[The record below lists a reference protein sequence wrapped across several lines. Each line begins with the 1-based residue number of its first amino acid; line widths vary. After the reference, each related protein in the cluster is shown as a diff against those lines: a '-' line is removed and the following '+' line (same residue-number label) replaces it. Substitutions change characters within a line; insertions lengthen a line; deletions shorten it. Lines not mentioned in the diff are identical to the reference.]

1 MLGLDRSPL
10 SRAQRGV
17 WLAQQLDSVSS
28 AYNVAQYTDIRG
40 PLTPELLLRAARQ
53 AIAET
58 EALGVRFE
66 ESGATAVQVRR
77 ERPDDWELPYV
88 DLSGE
93 LLPREAA
100 ERWMRESVERPV
112 DLVAGPLFTVAVL
125 RLSPEWHLLYLQ
137 GNHLVTDGYSGALIS
152 GRAADIYTALA
163 RAEEPTDRTFGTLP
177 ELLAQDADY
186 RASAAYEDDRAY
198 WAERLRDLPAPLA
211 LSGRPVA
218 PAGSATRRVGRIG
231 TADADTVRQ
240 AARTARSALPA
251 LVIAATAG
259 YLHRMTG
266 ERDVVLGL
274 PVTARTNAALRATPG
289 MVSNVVPLRL
299 EVDPGAAW
307 TDLVRQASA
316 EAKRALR
323 HQRYLSEEIRADL
336 GTTDALFTTQVNIL
350 PFGGGL
356 RFGDAVGAQ
365 TYLAG
370 PAEDLSVVVQDH
382 GGDGIILEVEANAA
396 SYTPDEATGHQQR
409 LLSFLCAAAADPGA
423 TVGRTEL
430 LTPAERRHV
439 LTGGIST
446 PHREDPTATTLTERF
461 GAQVLRTPDA
471 TAVTS
476 GDERLTYRELD
487 ERANQLAHRLGAL
500 GVRAE
505 TPVVVLQERT
515 ADLVVSLLAVVKAGG
530 CYVPVDLR
538 HPDQRLRAM
547 ARDTGASLV
556 LCDRTTAERA
566 RALGVPALAVDDP
579 AVRAGQPVD
588 EPDVVC
594 RPAQLAYVMYT
605 SGSTGAAKGVAIT
618 HEDILGLALDSVWR
632 GGAQQRVL
640 LHSPAAFDAATYEVW
655 VPLLGGGE
663 VVVAPPGE
671 LDIPTLGATLARH
684 RVTSLWLTAG
694 LFRLIAEEDP
704 GCLKGLTELWAGG
717 DVVPAATV
725 RRVREACPDL
735 TVVDG
740 YGPAEATT
748 FVTHHRLP
756 PQAEVPDPLPIG
768 RPFQGMRAYVLDE
781 GLRPV
786 PPGSVGELYAG
797 GIGLARGY
805 VRQAGRTAER
815 FVADPFA
822 AAGSRMYRTG
832 DLVRWNTDGDLEFV
846 GRADDQVKIRGFR
859 IEPGEIES
867 ALAAHPRVAHAA
879 VDIRTGPRDD
889 KRIVAY
895 VVAEEAGSRDVA
907 EEAASR
913 GAEDAPLAGEAGPLD
928 LDDLRA
934 YAARDLPSYMVPA
947 AFVALDTLPLTH
959 NGKVDRRALPEPV
972 FTAADTGRAP
982 ATPAETALCA
992 LYAQVLG
999 VESVGVDEGF
1009 FEAGGDS
1016 IMAIQL
1022 ASRARAAGL
1031 VFTPRDVFTHRT
1043 VAALA
1048 RVCGTQEPAAAE
1060 RDPDAGTGPV
1070 PATPIVEWL
1079 RERGGPIDAFHQSAV
1094 LSVPADLD
1102 EQALVRAVQ
1111 HLLDRHDALRLRLTD
1126 EDGAWQLAVTPRD
1139 TVSAKECVTRVDA
1152 AHLDGDALRAFADD
1166 QRERAARRLA
1176 PRDGALV
1183 EAVWCDRGPDAPGRL
1198 VLVLH
1203 HLCVD
1208 GVSWRILV
1216 PELVAAYEAEARGAA
1231 PDPAPPTT
1239 PLKEWAEQ
1247 AVRLAHAPEHTA
1259 ELALWQDVL
1268 GEDERP
1274 LGRRPLDRA
1283 RDTVATEARLTR
1295 TLPADLTVPL
1305 LTSVP
1310 AAFHAGTTD
1319 VLLAGLALAV
1329 TDWRGATGRA
1339 PGPVRVDVEGHG
1351 RETESL
1357 KALRDA
1363 EAPGGPGDPGSLGA
1377 DLTGTV
1383 GWFTSLY
1390 PVRLDT
1396 PGDLASVWTGGSAA
1410 GDLIKSVK
1418 EHLRALPHHGLG
1430 YGLLRYLNAD
1440 TAAVLGARP
1449 HPQIGFN
1456 YLGRMSGL
1464 VTDGAGVAGDA
1475 ADAGDLAWAV
1485 DADGLHGGADPRM
1498 PLAHALE
1505 IEVIARETGDGDGD
1519 ELSVVWRWPGDL
1531 FDAHEV
1537 AALADTWQR
1546 ALETLVRHART
1557 PGAGGH
1563 TPSDLDLVALTQP
1576 DIDALEAEFT
1586 PAYGGVEDVLPVTS
1600 FQEGLLF
1607 HALYD
1612 TSGADVYTAQFA
1624 FELTGPL
1631 DATAAGALRAAA
1643 QELVRRHP
1651 VLRSAFRQRGDDGTW
1666 TQVVARDVPLD
1677 WRETDLSDLDPAAQR
1692 GRLDE
1697 ILAADRAERFDVST
1711 PRLVRFGLLRLAA
1724 DRHVLVLMNH
1734 HVVLDG
1740 WSTALLMGELFTL
1753 YTQGARTLPAVRPFR
1768 DHLGWLA
1775 RQDHDETLR
1784 AWTDALAGVDEP
1796 TLIAASAGA
1805 GLPQRPERV
1814 SLDFTADLT
1823 QRLLAAARGRGLTLN
1838 TLVQGAWGILLG
1850 ALTGRD
1856 DVLFG
1861 ATVSGRPAD
1870 LPGAEDVVG
1879 LLINTVPVRVRHTP
1893 GATAAQ
1899 LLGAVQAEQSALTP
1913 HHHVALTDLHT
1924 ATGLG
1929 ALFDTC
1935 LVFENYPVDM
1945 AALRLPGG
1953 GLAVTDV
1960 TVHDGA
1966 HYPLR
1971 LVVLP
1976 GHHDGGHLRIALDH
1990 RPDVLGRE
1998 EAERIGLR
2006 LHRLLEALADDLD
2019 TPLARLDLLAPE
2031 ERDQVLTRWNATAHP
2046 VPDTTLPA
2054 LVEEQAA
2061 RTPDAP
2067 ALHHGN
2073 TTWTYA
2079 ELNARANR
2087 LAHHLRERGARPE
2100 TKVGV
2105 ALERS
2110 PELVL
2115 ALLAIVKTGAA
2126 YVPLDP
2132 DHPASRTAQI
2142 LTDAAPDLVLT
2153 STALAP
2159 GLPCHVPALALD
2171 GDDVMAR
2178 VRSRPATDP
2187 DTERPT
2193 GRTPAYVIYTSGS
2206 TGRPKGVVVEHAAI
2220 VNRLLWMQH
2229 QYGLDATDRVLQ
2241 KTPSGFDVS
2250 VWEFFWPLI
2259 SGASIVVAPPG
2270 AHREPALLARL
2281 IQDTGVTT
2289 THFVPSM
2296 LRAFTDEPAAR
2307 GRTSLRRVFSSGE
2320 ALPADLVEDFRKVS
2334 DAPLHNLYGPTEA
2347 AVDVTH
2353 WTCPQQDVPRTVPIG
2368 RPVWNTQIRILDA
2381 ALRPV
2386 PPGVTGELYLAGT
2399 QLARGYLDRRALTA
2413 ERFVADPYGPPGT
2426 RMYRT
2431 GDLGSWDAEGR
2442 VRYAGRSDHQV
2453 KIRGQRVELG
2463 EIEAALSAHPAVG
2476 QAAVA
2481 VVDGRLV
2488 AYVLPA
2494 EASPSPSASPSP
2506 DGEALRAHLAAE
2518 LPAHMVPS
2526 AFLTLD
2532 SWPLTPSGKLD
2543 RKALPR
2549 PGFEAAASSR
2559 APRTEREA
2567 ALCALFADVL
2577 GVQRVGIDDSFL
2589 DLGGHSLLATRLTSR
2604 IRAELGTEVQI
2615 KDLFEQPTV
2624 AGLAARVAA
2633 TAGDARPPLTAA
2645 DRPAA
2650 VPLSYAQRRLWF
2662 LNRLEGGSAA
2672 YHMPLAVRVRGA
2684 LDRAALRAALTDVV
2698 ARHESLRTVFPE
2710 TDGEPHQLVRPA
2722 APVEP
2727 EVRDCPRA
2735 RLDDELA
2742 TAIAREFDL
2751 TDELPLRAH
2760 LFGVDADEH
2769 VLLLVVHHIVADGW
2783 SMRPLARDVSLAYA
2797 ARAEGRAPGWEPLP
2811 VQYADYALWQRELLG
2826 DAADPHS
2833 PAARQTAFWR
2843 TELAGAP
2850 DELQLPYD
2858 RPRPRTASHRGATV
2872 PVRLGPDTHAAL
2884 ARLARDGGASPF
2896 MAVQAGLAAL
2906 LSRWGAG
2913 TDIVLG
2919 TSVAGR
2925 TDVALDDLVGFFV
2938 NTLVLRTDVS
2948 GDPTFRELLARVKEA
2963 DLAAFAHQDVP
2974 FEHLVEQLNPARSMA
2989 RHPLFQ
2995 TMLTFQN
3002 TTAAEVGLA
3011 GLDATVERAGAA
3023 SAKFDLAFSLT
3034 ERYADDGAA
3043 LGIEGEVEYATD
3055 LFDAATVEGIA
3066 ASFARLLEAAA
3077 AAPDHPVG
3085 AAPVLAPEQYALI
3098 VEGWNDTARPTPP
3111 TTLHA
3116 LVEAQAARTP
3126 DAAAV
3131 LAADTTLTYR
3141 ELDERAN
3148 RLARHLVAQGAGPED
3163 FVALALPRTAETLV
3177 AVLAVLKAGAA
3188 YVPVDPAYPA
3198 DRIAHIL
3205 GDARPALLVTTA
3217 ATAPATAEVPRLVL
3231 DDPAT
3236 AAAVAARPATP
3247 LTDAERRAPLLP
3259 GHPAYAIYTSGSTG
3273 RPKGVVVPHA
3283 NAVNL
3288 ALWAVEEFGP
3298 ERLARTLCATSLNFD
3313 VSVFELFGP
3322 LACGGRVEIVRDLLA
3337 LGELPRWDGTLL
3349 SGVPS
3354 AFAGVLGGA
3363 AGKVTADTVVLA
3375 GEALSAQ
3382 AVADLRAAVPGGRI
3396 ANIYGPTEA
3405 TVYATAWHADTEGAQ
3420 TPLIG
3425 RPVRNTQVYVLDAHL
3440 RPVPPGVA
3448 GELYLAGAGLARG
3461 YLRRPALTAERFV
3474 ASPFTPG
3481 ARLYRTGDL
3490 VRWTADGRLAYLGR
3504 SDQQV
3509 KIRGFRIELG
3519 EVESVLAAHPAV
3531 AHCVATAA
3539 EGPAGDLRLVAYVVP
3554 EGTPDA
3560 GLPGALREH
3569 AARAL
3574 PGYMVPAHL
3583 ITLDALPLT
3592 PSGKLDRSALPA
3604 PDVRADEHT
3613 AYRAPRDHREETL
3626 AAIVAEVL
3634 GLERVGVDDD
3644 FFVLG
3649 GHSLLATRVISRIRA
3664 ALGVDLPLGALFENP
3679 TVARLAQAAATAAST
3694 TTEQGRPSRP
3704 VLRRMRRPE
3713 EDE

>member
-28 AYNVAQYTDIRG
+28 AYNIAQYTDIRG
-40 PLTPELLLRAARQ
+40 PLTPPLLLRAARQ

-58 EALGVRFE
+58 EALGIRFQ
-66 ESGATAVQVRR
+66 ESGATAVQIRR

-137 GNHLVTDGYSGALIS
+137 GNHLVTDGYSGAVIS
-152 GRAADIYTALA
+152 GRAAEIYTALA
-163 RAEEPTDRTFGTLP
+163 RAEEPKDRTFGTLS

-186 RASAAYEDDRAY
+186 RASAAYEEDRAY
-198 WAERLRDLPAPLA
+198 WAERLRDRPAPSA

-231 TADADTVRQ
+231 TADADAVRQ
-240 AARTARSALPA
+240 AARAARSAMPA
-251 LVIAATAG
+251 LVIATTAG
-259 YLHRMTG
+259 YQHRMTG
-266 ERDVVLGL
+266 ERDVVIGL

-299 EVDPGAAW
+299 EVDPGAPW

-316 EAKRALR
+316 ETKRALR
-323 HQRYLSEEIRADL
+323 HQRYLLQEMRADL

-350 PFGGGL
+350 PFSGGL
-356 RFGDAVGAQ
+356 PFGDAVGTQ

-396 SYTPDEATGHQQR
+396 SYTADEATGHQQR
-409 LLSFLCAAAADPGA
+409 LLSFLCAAAADPTA

-439 LTGGIST
+439 LTGGAST

-461 GAQVLRTPDA
+461 TAQVQRTPDA
-471 TAVTS
+471 TAVT
-476 GDERLTYRELD
+476 GDDERLTYRELD
-487 ERANQLAHRLGAL
+487 ERANQLAHRLIAL
-500 GVRAE
+500 GVRDE

-515 ADLVVSLLAVVKAGG
+515 VDLVVSTLAIIKAGG

-538 HPDQRLRAM
+538 HPDQRLRTM
-547 ARDTGASLV
+547 TRDTGAPLV
-556 LCDRTTAERA
+556 LCDRTTVERA
-566 RALGVPALAVDDP
+566 RELGVPAVVVDDP
-579 AVRAGQPVD
+579 ATRAGQPVD
-588 EPDVVC
+588 EPAVVC

-618 HEDILGLALDSVWR
+618 HEDILGLAFDSVWR

-640 LHSPAAFDAATYEVW
+640 MHSPAAFDLATYELW

-663 VVVAPPGE
+663 IVVAPPGE
-671 LDIPTLGATLARH
+671 LDIPTLGAALARH

-694 LFRLIAEEDP
+694 LLRLVAEEDP
-704 GCLKGLTELWAGG
+704 GCLKGLDQLWAGG

-725 RRVREACPDL
+725 RRVREACPDV

-740 YGPAEATT
+740 YGPTEATT
-748 FVTHHRLP
+748 FITYHRLP
-756 PQAEVPDPLPIG
+756 PHAEVPDPMPIG
-768 RPFQGMRAYVLDE
+768 RPFQGMRTYVLDE

-786 PPGSVGELYAG
+786 PPGRVGELYAG

-805 VRQAGRTAER
+805 VRQAGKTAER

-822 AAGSRMYRTG
+822 ADGTRMYRTG
-832 DLVRWNTDGDLEFV
+832 DLVRWNADGDLEFV

-867 ALAAHPRVAHAA
+867 VLAAHPRVAHAA
-879 VDIRTGPRDD
+879 VDIRTGPRGD

-895 VVAEEAGSRDVA
+895 VVAEEAGA
-907 EEAASR
+907 EAGEETR
-913 GAEDAPLAGEAGPLD
+913 GEAGGETCGEAAAFD
-928 LDDLRA
+928 VDDLRA
-934 YAARDLPSYMVPA
+934 HAARDLPSYMVPA
-947 AFVALDTLPLTH
+947 AFVTLDTLPLTH

-972 FTAADTGRAP
+972 FTAAVETGRAP
-982 ATPAETALCA
+982 ATPAEEALCA

-999 VESVGVDEGF
+999 VESVGADEGF
-1009 FEAGGDS
+1009 FELGGDS

-1022 ASRARAAGL
+1022 ASRARRAGL

-1048 RVCGTQEPAAAE
+1048 RVCGTEEAAAVE

-1079 RERGGPIDAFHQSAV
+1079 RERGGPVDAFHQATV
-1094 LSVPADLD
+1094 LGVPAGLD

-1111 HLLDRHDALRLRLTD
+1111 HLLDRHDALRLQLTD
-1126 EDGAWQLAVTPRD
+1126 ADGAWQLAVAPRG

-1152 AHLDGDALRAFADD
+1152 THADGDDALRALVDAE
-1166 QRERAARRLA
+1166 RERAARRLA

-1183 EAVWCDRGPDAPGRL
+1183 EAVWCDRGLDAPGRL

-1216 PELVAAYEAEARGAA
+1216 PELAAAYEAEVRGAA
-1231 PDPAPPTT
+1231 PDPAPLTT

-1247 AVRLAHAPEHTA
+1247 AARRAHAPEHTA

-1268 GEDERP
+1268 GEDEQP
-1274 LGRRPLDRA
+1274 LGRLPLDPA

-1295 TLPADLTVPL
+1295 TLPADLTGPL
-1305 LTSVP
+1305 LTTVP

-1319 VLLAGLALAV
+1319 VLLAGLTLAV
-1329 TDWRGATGRA
+1329 TDWRRATGRDA
-1339 PGPVRVDVEGHG
+1339 GPVRVDVEGHG
-1351 RETESL
+1351 RETESF
-1357 KALRDA
+1357 
-1363 EAPGGPGDPGSLGA
+1363 GDPGI

-1390 PVRLDT
+1390 PVRLDA
-1396 PGDLASVWTGGSAA
+1396 PGDLDGAWAGGAAA
-1410 GDLIKSVK
+1410 GDLIKNVK
-1418 EHLRALPHHGLG
+1418 EHLRGLPHHGLG

-1440 TAAVLGARP
+1440 TAAVLGARQ

-1456 YLGRMSGL
+1456 YLGRTSGL
-1464 VTDGAGVAGDA
+1464 APAVAT
-1475 ADAGDLAWAV
+1475 ADAVDAWTV
-1485 DADGLHGGADPRM
+1485 DADGFHGGADPRM
-1498 PLAHALE
+1498 PLVHALE
-1505 IEVIARETGDGDGD
+1505 IEVIAQETGDGD
-1519 ELSVVWRWPGDL
+1519 ELSVVWRWPGGL
-1531 FDAHEV
+1531 FDAEEIEE
-1537 AALADTWQR
+1537 LADTWQR
-1546 ALETLVRHART
+1546 AVAALVRHAQT

-1563 TPSDLDLVALTQP
+1563 TPSDLDLIALAQA

-1586 PAYGGVEDVLPVTS
+1586 PAYGGVEDILPVAP

-1612 TSGADVYTAQFA
+1612 TSAADVYTAQFA

-1631 DATAAGALRAAA
+1631 DAAALRGAAH
-1643 QELVRRHP
+1643 ELVRRHP
-1651 VLRSAFRQRGDDGTW
+1651 ALRSAFRQRGGDGAW

-1677 WRETDLSDLDPAAQR
+1677 WRETDLGDLD
-1692 GRLDE
+1692 
-1697 ILAADRAERFDVST
+1697 AADRRARLDAILAEDLAERFDVAT

-1740 WSTALLMGELFTL
+1740 WSTSLLMSELFTL
-1753 YTQGARTLPAVRPFR
+1753 YTQGAGALPAVRPFR

-1796 TLIAASAGA
+1796 TLIAAPTGA
-1805 GLPQRPERV
+1805 ALPQRPERV
-1814 SLDFTADLT
+1814 DVDFSAELT

-1879 LLINTVPVRVRHTP
+1879 LLINTVPVRVRPTP
-1893 GATAAQ
+1893 GASAAE
-1899 LLGAVQAEQSALTP
+1899 LFGAVQAEQSALTP

-1953 GLAVTDV
+1953 GLGITDV
-1960 TVHDGA
+1960 TVRDGA

-1976 GHHDGGHLRIALDH
+1976 GHHSGGQLRIALDH

-2006 LHRLLEALADDLD
+2006 LHRLLGALADAGTWDA
-2019 TPLARLDLLAPE
+2019 PLARLDLLAPD
-2031 ERDQVLTRWNATAHP
+2031 ERAQVLTEWNATAHP

-2067 ALHHGN
+2067 ALHHDG

-2079 ELNARANR
+2079 ELNARANQ

-2100 TKVGV
+2100 AKIGV

-2115 ALLAIVKTGAA
+2115 ALLAVVKTGAA

-2132 DHPASRTAQI
+2132 DYPASRTEQI
-2142 LTDAAPDLVLT
+2142 LTDAAPELVLT

-2159 GLPCHVPALALD
+2159 RLPAGTPALALD
-2171 GDDVMAR
+2171 SDDALAR
-2178 VRSRPATDP
+2178 VGSCPDTDP
-2187 DTERPT
+2187 DADRPT

-2220 VNRLLWMQH
+2220 VNRLVWMQH

-2241 KTPSGFDVS
+2241 KTPSSFDVS

-2259 SGASIVVAPPG
+2259 SGAAIVVAPPG

-2289 THFVPSM
+2289 VHFVPSM

-2307 GRTSLRRVFSSGE
+2307 GRTGLRRVFSSGE
-2320 ALPADLVEDFRKVS
+2320 ALPADLVEDFRQIS
-2334 DAPLHNLYGPTEA
+2334 GAPLHNLYGPTEA

-2368 RPVWNTQIRILDA
+2368 RPVWNTQIRVLDA

-2386 PPGVTGELYLAGT
+2386 PPGVTGELYLAGA
-2399 QLARGYLDRRALTA
+2399 QLARGYLDRRGLTA

-2431 GDLGSWDAEGR
+2431 GDLGSWDAEGS

-2463 EIEAALSAHPAVG
+2463 EIEAALSAHPTVG

-2488 AYVLPA
+2488 AYVLPVGDDLPADGATAA
-2494 EASPSPSASPSP
+2494 E
-2506 DGEALRAHLAAE
+2506 DLRAHLAAE
-2518 LPAHMVPS
+2518 LPAHMVPA
-2526 AFLTLD
+2526 AFLTLE

-2559 APRTEREA
+2559 APRTERES

-2577 GVQRVGIDDSFL
+2577 GVERVGIDDSFL

-2604 IRAELGTEVQI
+2604 IRAELGAEVQI

-2624 AGLAARVAA
+2624 AALAARIDG
-2633 TAGDARPPLTAA
+2633 TDGDARPPLTAT

-2662 LNRLEGGSAA
+2662 LNRLEDGSTA

-2684 LDRAALRAALTDVV
+2684 LDRAALEAALTDVV

-2722 APVEP
+2722 GPVAP
-2727 EVRDCPRA
+2727 EVRDCPAA

-2742 TAIAREFDL
+2742 AAIARKFDL
-2751 TDELPLRAH
+2751 TGELPLRAH
-2760 LFGVDADEH
+2760 LFGIGADEH
-2769 VLLLVVHHIVADGW
+2769 VLLLVVHHIAADGW
-2783 SMRPLARDVSLAYA
+2783 SMRPLARDISLAYA
-2797 ARAEGRAPGWEPLP
+2797 ARARGGSPAWQPLP
-2811 VQYADYALWQRELLG
+2811 VQYADYTLWQRELLG
-2826 DAADPHS
+2826 DEADPDS
-2833 PAARQTAFWR
+2833 LAARQTAFWR
-2843 TELAGAP
+2843 AELAGAP

-2872 PVRLGPDTHAAL
+2872 PVRFGPDTHAAL
-2884 ARLARDGGASPF
+2884 VRLARDGGASPF

-2948 GDPTFRELLARVKEA
+2948 GDPTFRDLLGRVRDA

-3002 TTAAEVGLA
+3002 TTAADVGLA
-3011 GLDATVERAGAA
+3011 GLDAAIEPAGAA

-3055 LFDAATVEGIA
+3055 LFDAATVEGLV

-3077 AAPDHPVG
+3077 AAPDRPLG
-3085 AAPVLAPEQYALI
+3085 QAPVLAPDQHTLI
-3098 VEGWNDTARPTPP
+3098 VEGWNATARANPP
-3111 TTLHA
+3111 ATLHA
-3116 LVEAQAARTP
+3116 LVEAQAVRTP
-3126 DAAAV
+3126 DAEAV

-3148 RLARHLVAQGAGPED
+3148 RLARHLVEQGAGPED
-3163 FVALALPRTAETLV
+3163 FVALALPRTAATLV

-3198 DRIAHIL
+3198 ERIAHIL
-3205 GDARPALLVTTA
+3205 GDARPALVITTA
-3217 ATAPATAEVPRLVL
+3217 DTRIATAEVPRLVL
-3231 DDPAT
+3231 DDPHT

-3247 LTDAERRAPLLP
+3247 LTDAERRAPLRP

-3273 RPKGVVVPHA
+3273 TPKGVVVPHE

-3298 ERLARTLCATSLNFD
+3298 QRLARTLCATSLNFD

-3337 LGELPRWDGTLL
+3337 LGERPRWDGTLL

-3354 AFAGVLGGA
+3354 AFAGVLSGA

-3382 AVADLRAAVPGGRI
+3382 AMADIRAAVPGCRI

-3405 TVYATAWHADTEGAQ
+3405 TVYATAWHADADTTQA
-3420 TPLIG
+3420 PLIG

-3448 GELYLAGAGLARG
+3448 GELYLAGTGLARG

-3490 VRWTADGRLAYLGR
+3490 VRWTGDGQLAYLGR

-3539 EGPAGDLRLVAYVVP
+3539 EGPAGDLRLIAYVVP

-3560 GLPGALREH
+3560 GLAGALREH

-3592 PSGKLDRSALPA
+3592 PSGKLDRAALPA

-3626 AAIVAEVL
+3626 AGIVAEVL

-3664 ALGVDLPLGALFENP
+3664 ALGVDLPLGALFEHP

-3694 TTEQGRPSRP
+3694 TTEQGRSSRP

>member
-10 SRAQRGV
+10 SRAQRGL
-17 WLAQQLDSVSS
+17 WLAQQLDSVTS

-40 PLTPELLLRAARQ
+40 PLTPSLLLRAARQ

-58 EALGVRFE
+58 EALGVRFQ
-66 ESGATAVQVRR
+66 ESGATAVQIRR

-100 ERWMRESVERPV
+100 ERWMRESVERGV

-152 GRAADIYTALA
+152 GRVAEIYTAFA
-163 RAEEPTDRTFGTLP
+163 RADEPKGRTFGAFS

-186 RASAAYEDDRAY
+186 RASTAYEDDRAY
-198 WAERLRDLPAPLA
+198 WAERLRDLPAPSA

-231 TADADTVRQ
+231 TAAADSVRQ

-323 HQRYLSEEIRADL
+323 HQRYLIQEMRADL
-336 GTTDALFTTQVNIL
+336 GTTDALFATQVNIL
-350 PFGGGL
+350 PFSGGL
-356 RFGDAVGAQ
+356 RFGAAVGAQ

-370 PAEDLSVVVQDH
+370 PAEDLTFVVQDH

-396 SYTPDEATGHQQR
+396 SYTAAEATGHQQR

-439 LTGGIST
+439 LTGGVST

-461 GAQVLRTPDA
+461 TAQVRNTPDA
-471 TAVTS
+471 TAVTG

-487 ERANQLAHRLGAL
+487 ARANQLAHRLIAL
-500 GVRAE
+500 GVRDE
-505 TPVVVLQERT
+505 TPVAVLQERT
-515 ADLVVSLLAVVKAGG
+515 VDLVVSLLAVVKAGG
-530 CYVPVDLR
+530 CYVPFDLR

-547 ARDTGASLV
+547 TRDTGAPLV
-556 LCDRTTAERA
+556 LCDRTTLERA
-566 RALGVPALAVDDP
+566 RALGVPAVAVDDP
-579 AVRAGQPVD
+579 ATRAGQPGGD
-588 EPDVVC
+588 PDVVC

-605 SGSTGAAKGVAIT
+605 SGSTGAAKGVAVT
-618 HEDILGLALDSVWR
+618 HEDVLGLALDSVWR

-640 LHSPAAFDAATYEVW
+640 FHSPAAFDAATYELW

-694 LFRLIAEEDP
+694 LLRLIAEEDP

-725 RRVREACPDL
+725 RRVREACPDV

-740 YGPAEATT
+740 YGPTETTT
-748 FVTHHRLP
+748 FVTYHRLP
-756 PQAEVPDPLPIG
+756 PQVEVPDLMPIG
-768 RPFQGMRAYVLDE
+768 RPLQGQRVYVLDE

-805 VRQAGRTAER
+805 VRQAGPTAER

-822 AAGSRMYRTG
+822 ADGSRMYRIG
-832 DLVRWNTDGDLEFV
+832 DLVRWNADGDLEFV

-867 ALAAHPRVAHAA
+867 ALAAHPRVAHVA
-879 VDIRTGPRDD
+879 VDVRTGPRGD

-895 VVAEEAGSRDVA
+895 VVAEESG
-907 EEAASR
+907 AAAD
-913 GAEDAPLAGEAGPLD
+913 GLD
-928 LDDLRA
+928 IEDLRA

-947 AFVALDTLPLTH
+947 AFVVLDTLPLTH
-959 NGKVDRRALPEPV
+959 NGKVDRKALPEPV
-972 FTAADTGRAP
+972 FTTAEAGRAP

-992 LYAQVLG
+992 LYADVLG
-999 VESVGVDEGF
+999 VASVGADEGF
-1009 FEAGGDS
+1009 FELGGDS

-1022 ASRARAAGL
+1022 ASRARREGL

-1048 RVCGTQEPAAAE
+1048 RVCGTEEAAAVE

-1079 RERGGPIDAFHQSAV
+1079 RERGGPIDAFHQATV
-1094 LSVPADLD
+1094 LGVPAGLD

-1126 EDGAWQLAVTPRD
+1126 EGGAWQLAVTPRG

-1152 AHLDGDALRAFADD
+1152 AHVNGDDGDALRAFVDE
-1166 QRERAARRLA
+1166 QREQAARRLA

-1183 EAVWCDRGPDAPGRL
+1183 EAVWCDRGLDEPGRL

-1203 HLCVD
+1203 HLSVD

-1216 PELVAAYEAEARGAA
+1216 PELAAAYEAEARGAA
-1231 PDPAPPTT
+1231 PDPAPLTT

-1268 GEDERP
+1268 GEDEQP
-1274 LGRRPLDRA
+1274 LGRRPLDPA
-1283 RDTVATEARLTR
+1283 RDTAATEVRLSR
-1295 TLPADLTVPL
+1295 TLPAELTGPL

-1329 TDWRGATGRA
+1329 TDWRRATGRA
-1339 PGPVRVDVEGHG
+1339 TEPVRVDVEGHG
-1351 RETESL
+1351 RETE
-1357 KALRDA
+1357 AL
-1363 EAPGGPGDPGSLGA
+1363 GG

-1390 PVRLDT
+1390 PVRLDA
-1396 PGDLASVWTGGSAA
+1396 PGDLQSAWAGGAAA

-1440 TAAVLGARP
+1440 TAAVLGARR

-1456 YLGRMSGL
+1456 YLGRTSGL
-1464 VTDGAGVAGDA
+1464 GTG
-1475 ADAGDLAWAV
+1475 DAGDLAWTL
-1485 DADGLHGGADPRM
+1485 DTDGLHGGTDPLM

-1505 IEVIARETGDGDGD
+1505 IEVIARETGAGD
-1519 ELSVVWRWPGDL
+1519 ELNVVWRWPGGL
-1531 FDAHEV
+1531 FDEQEV

-1546 ALETLVRHART
+1546 ALDTLVRHAQA
-1557 PGAGGH
+1557 PGAGGR
-1563 TPSDLDLVALTQP
+1563 TPSDLDLIALTQS

-1586 PAYGGVEDVLPVTS
+1586 PLYGGVEDVLPVTP

-1612 TSGADVYTAQFA
+1612 TAGADVYTAQFA
-1624 FELTGPL
+1624 FELTGDL
-1631 DATAAGALRAAA
+1631 DAAAAGALRAAA
-1643 QELVRRHP
+1643 HELVRRHP
-1651 VLRSAFRQRGDDGTW
+1651 ALRSAFRQRGADGAW

-1677 WRETDLSDLDPAAQR
+1677 WRETDLSDLDPAAR
-1692 GRLDE
+1692 RDRLDE
-1697 ILAADRAERFDVST
+1697 ILAADRAERFDVSA

-1740 WSTALLMGELFTL
+1740 WSTALLMSELFTL
-1753 YTQGARTLPAVRPFR
+1753 YTRGAQALPAVRPFR
-1768 DHLGWLA
+1768 DHLGWIT

-1796 TLIAASAGA
+1796 TLLAAPAGA
-1805 GLPQRPERV
+1805 ALPQRPERV
-1814 SLDFTADLT
+1814 SVDFSAELT
-1823 QRLLAAARGRGLTLN
+1823 QRLLAAARARGLTLN

-1856 DVLFG
+1856 DVVFG

-1879 LLINTVPVRVRHTP
+1879 LLINTVPVRVRPTP
-1893 GATAAQ
+1893 GTTAAE
-1899 LLGAVQAEQSALTP
+1899 LLAAVQTEQAALTP

-1953 GLAVTDV
+1953 GIGVTDV
-1960 TVHDGA
+1960 TVRDGA

-1976 GHHDGGHLRIALDH
+1976 GHHDGGQLRIALDH

-1998 EAERIGLR
+1998 ETERVGRR
-2006 LHRLLEALADDLD
+2006 LHRLLDALATDPD

-2031 ERDQVLTRWNATAHP
+2031 ERAQVLTGWNATAHP

-2061 RTPDAP
+2061 RTPGAA
-2067 ALHHGN
+2067 ALHHDG

-2079 ELNARANR
+2079 ELNARANQ

-2100 TKVGV
+2100 AKIGV

-2115 ALLAIVKTGAA
+2115 ALLAVVKTGAA

-2132 DHPASRTAQI
+2132 DYPASRTAQI
-2142 LTDAAPDLVLT
+2142 LADAAPELVLT
-2153 STALAP
+2153 TTALAP
-2159 GLPCHVPALALD
+2159 RLPAGTPALALD
-2171 GDDVMAR
+2171 SDDTTAR
-2178 VRSRPATDP
+2178 VRSCPDTDP

-2220 VNRLLWMQH
+2220 VNRLVWMQH

-2241 KTPSGFDVS
+2241 KTPSSFDVS

-2259 SGASIVVAPPG
+2259 SGAAIVVAPPG

-2307 GRTSLRRVFSSGE
+2307 ECASLRRVFSSGE
-2320 ALPADLVEDFRKVS
+2320 ALPADLVEDFQEIS
-2334 DAPLHNLYGPTEA
+2334 GAPLHNLYGPTEA

-2353 WTCPQQDVPRTVPIG
+2353 WTCPQQDAPRTVPIG
-2368 RPVWNTQIRILDA
+2368 RPVWNTQIRVLDA

-2386 PPGVTGELYLAGT
+2386 PPGVTGELYLAGA
-2399 QLARGYLDRRALTA
+2399 QLARGYLDRRDLTA

-2431 GDLGSWDAEGR
+2431 GDLGSWDAEGS

-2463 EIEAALSAHPAVG
+2463 EIEAALSAHPTVG

-2488 AYVLPA
+2488 AYVLPVGDLPADDTTA
-2494 EASPSPSASPSP
+2494 E
-2506 DGEALRAHLAAE
+2506 DLRAHLAAE

-2549 PGFEAAASSR
+2549 PGFEASTSSR

-2577 GVQRVGIDDSFL
+2577 GVERVGIDDSFL

-2604 IRAELGTEVQI
+2604 IRAELGAEVQI

-2624 AGLAARVAA
+2624 AGLAARVDGAA
-2633 TAGDARPPLTAA
+2633 GRARPRLTAT

-2662 LNRLEGGSAA
+2662 LNRLEDGSAA

-2684 LDRAALRAALTDVV
+2684 LDRAALTAALADVV

-2727 EVRDCPRA
+2727 EVRDCPAA
-2735 RLDDELA
+2735 RLDEELA
-2742 TAIAREFDL
+2742 AAIARKFDL

-2760 LFGVDADEH
+2760 LLSVGADEH
-2769 VLLLVVHHIVADGW
+2769 VLLLVVHHIAADGW

-2797 ARAEGRAPGWEPLP
+2797 ARVQGEPPAWQPLP
-2811 VQYADYALWQRELLG
+2811 VQYADYTLWQRELLG
-2826 DAADPHS
+2826 DETDPQR

-2948 GDPTFRELLARVKEA
+2948 GEPTFRELLGRVRDA

-3002 TTAAEVGLA
+3002 TTAADVALA

-3055 LFDAATVEGIA
+3055 LFDAATVEGLA

-3077 AAPDHPVG
+3077 AAPDRPVS
-3085 AAPVLAPEQYALI
+3085 AAPVLAPEQHTLI
-3098 VEGWNDTARPTPP
+3098 VEGWNATARPIPP

-3126 DAAAV
+3126 DAEAV
-3131 LAADTTLTYR
+3131 LAAGTALTYR
-3141 ELDERAN
+3141 DLDERAN
-3148 RLARHLVAQGAGPED
+3148 RLARHLVERGAGPED
-3163 FVALALPRTAETLV
+3163 FVALALPRTTETLV

-3198 DRIAHIL
+3198 ERIAHIL

-3217 ATAPATAEVPRLVL
+3217 ATGPATTQVPRLVL
-3231 DDPAT
+3231 DDPGT
-3236 AAAVAARPATP
+3236 AAAVAAHPATP
-3247 LTDAERRAPLLP
+3247 LTDAERRAPLRP

-3273 RPKGVVVPHA
+3273 TPKGVVVPHA

-3288 ALWAVEEFGP
+3288 ALWAAEEFGP
-3298 ERLARTLCATSLNFD
+3298 QRLARTLCATSLNFD

-3337 LGELPRWDGTLL
+3337 LGELPHWEGTLI

-3354 AFAGVLGGA
+3354 AFAGVLSGTP
-3363 AGKVTADTVVLA
+3363 GKVTADTVVLA

-3382 AVADLRAAVPGGRI
+3382 AASDIRATVPGCRI

-3405 TVYATAWHADTEGAQ
+3405 TVYATAWHADADADTDRA
-3420 TPLIG
+3420 PLIG
-3425 RPVRNTQVYVLDAHL
+3425 RPVRNTQVYVLDAQL

-3490 VRWTADGRLAYLGR
+3490 VRWTGEGQLAYLGR

-3519 EVESVLAAHPAV
+3519 EVEAVLAAHPAV

-3539 EGPAGDLRLVAYVVP
+3539 EGPAGDLRLVAYVIP

-3560 GLPGALREH
+3560 GLAAALREH

-3592 PSGKLDRSALPA
+3592 PSGKLDRAALPA

-3634 GLERVGVDDD
+3634 GLDRVGVDDD

-3664 ALGVDLPLGALFENP
+3664 ALGVDLPLGALFEHP